1 MSMTRPSNPPNST
14 TFVGSNINNNITNN
28 NTTQSSSVDG
38 VPPSSKPTP
47 SSESAPAP
55 TPQIDPE
62 FYDKLVKML
71 GKEGADEIV
80 KESLNETFMEAGTTS
95 IQKGGDAKSSSNSS
109 EKGKSSISNKV
120 KNDVGNTSSGDG
132 KKLGEQ
138 RSTTVQIK
146 DPKKALLNDKQLKE
160 LDMQFSPLKTTT
172 GSASSG
178 GGDGDSKKRKLSVAE
193 KLFAASAPKHQYQQ
207 RAPFVPDPFSM
218 NHTVYPLGYA
228 AQGQS
233 LSIPAGNNTTFTF
246 NPSLPPPA
254 IKLGDGD
261 DPPGKEGNL
270 RMYLLLF
277 NHDGTTEIL
286 RSYLLVFKRL

>member
-38 VPPSSKPTP
+38 VPPSSKPTH
-47 SSESAPAP
+47 SSESAP

-132 KKLGEQ
+132 KKSGEQ

-207 RAPFVPDPFSM
+207 RTPFVQDPFSM

-270 RMYLLLF
+270 RMYLLLS